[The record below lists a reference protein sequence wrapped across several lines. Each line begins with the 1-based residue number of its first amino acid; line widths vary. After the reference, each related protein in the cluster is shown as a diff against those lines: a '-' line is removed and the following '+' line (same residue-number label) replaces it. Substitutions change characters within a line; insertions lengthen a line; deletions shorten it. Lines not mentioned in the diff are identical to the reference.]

1 MVCSLSTGCVI
12 DEETDYLGHDIEGG
26 KKVKNQQAC
35 ATLTGTKEGGL
46 FWTYRAS
53 DKKCW
58 IKTSKKGKMAQAG
71 LVSGNIECGKLLK
84 NASVLRDLIN
94 TCP

>member
-46 FWTYRAS
+46 FWTYQAS
-53 DKKCW
+53 TKKCF
-58 IKTSKKGKMAQAG
+58 IKTTKKGKMEGAG
-71 LVSGNIECGKLLK
+71 LVSGSIGCAVKE
-84 NASVLRDLIN
+84 
-94 TCP
+94 TEE